1 MSKKPKAILAI
12 DSSAFETF
20 VKLHLPTTV
29 ADVIILTLGIKT
41 FAGFLQCNSLEEQL
55 LSLYYD
61 LSTDDK
67 SYWYMHHTGVHT
79 VKPNLLNEIK
89 LFREA
94 CNSSSTQGDSEPS
107 ASELKRAKRKNNF
120 DRRACTDRAN
130 NTNDDLKF
138 KYRQKPTTNEDGD
151 TDWSFKQEDIV
162 DDTTFAD
169 KVFDNDFIIHETTHI
184 YVTTQRIHHFFRKTM
199 DIKAEEQAYQLIMTI
214 RTTPVFFDNF
224 KQQFEN
230 SKLQQDGNITGKV
243 KWFISFIKTLNL
255 RPSGYNDE

>member
-55 LSLYYD
+55 LSLYDD

-94 CNSSSTQGDSEPS
+94 CETHMNKDKTNRNNPDRILSQLFLFIFVYSLKGSSSSTQDDSESS
-107 ASELKRAKRKNNF
+107 ASASKCVKRKNNF

-130 NTNDDLKF
+130 NTNDDLQF
-138 KYRQKPTTNEDGD
+138 KD
-151 TDWSFKQEDIV
+151 TQIRLSN
-162 DDTTFAD
+162 TS
-169 KVFDNDFIIHETTHI
+169 
-184 YVTTQRIHHFFRKTM
+184 YV
-199 DIKAEEQAYQLIMTI
+199 E
-214 RTTPVFFDNF
+214 
-224 KQQFEN
+224 QQFEN

-243 KWFISFIKTLNL
+243 KWFISFIKTLDL